1 MNQFWYISDNF
12 HTARSKRIGASEISS
27 CIPNPEKPGES
38 LSGYG
43 NTAITL
49 WQEKTG
55 RKERDPAGLHAE
67 MGNWNEAKCIELF
80 LRGIDRDIGVDYLQS
95 RLEYELLVARGIKP
109 DPAKYQT
116 TPCHHHTQWYN
127 DFAICHPDGIWIP
140 PDTYT
145 STGTNKIKAHGL
157 KVDLSKPFIIEAKNA
172 SYWSA
177 KRRDGS
183 HYAGFD
189 YDLKTWQ
196 GIPLKFYVQ
205 IQFQLEA
212 LDVNVAYLPLL
223 SDSANHHVWI
233 VGRNRKWGKK
243 LFELA
248 SRMKW
253 HIDNDKPPKDLAI
266 SIDDVCTLYPTIND
280 DFRLVTGDDGE
291 KITELAR
298 TYKHADEQAK
308 LWDNRK
314 KDATSALSVYLAD
327 TKELRTNIDGEI
339 VPVAKWVERKGS
351 ERIEA
356 LKTIKEEKPEVYKYL
371 DKKGCLS
378 TGEASRSVKVCLKE
392 ATE

>member
-1 MNQFWYISDNF
+1 MNPFWYISDNF
-12 HTARSKRIGASEISS
+12 HTARSKRIGASEISA

-38 LSGYG
+38 LAGYG

-55 RKERDPAGLHAE
+55 RKERDQAGLPAE
-67 MGNWNEAKCIELF
+67 MGNWNEPKNIELF
-80 LRGIDRDIGVDYLQS
+80 LRGIDRALGLEYLQS
-95 RLEYELLVARGIKP
+95 RLEYELLKEHGTKP
-109 DPAKYQT
+109 NPEKYQA
-116 TPCHHHTQWYN
+116 TPCKHNTQWYN
-127 DFAICHPDGIWIP
+127 DFAICHPDGIWVP
-140 PDTYT
+140 PSSETQ
-145 STGTNKIKAHGL
+145 KIKAHGL
-157 KVDLSKPFIIEAKNA
+157 KIDLSKPFLIEAKNA

-177 KRRDGS
+177 KRRNGS
-183 HYAGFD
+183 HHSGFD
-189 YDLKTWQ
+189 YELKTWQ

-205 IQFQLEA
+205 IQYQLEA
-212 LDVNVAYLPLL
+212 LDVNVCYLPLL

-233 VGRNRKWGKK
+233 IGRNRKWGRK

-253 HIDNDKPPKDLAI
+253 HIDHDKPPKDLAI

-280 DFRLVTGDDGE
+280 DFRLVTGEDGE
-291 KITELAR
+291 KAVELAR

-314 KDATSALSVYLAD
+314 KDAQSALSVYLAD
-327 TKELRTNIDGEI
+327 AKELRTNVDGEI
-339 VPVAKWVERKGS
+339 VPVVKWVERKGS

-371 DKKGCLS
+371 EKKGCLS
-378 TGEASRSVKVCLKE
+378 VGEASRSVKVCFKE
-392 ATE
+392 AAE

>member
-1 MNQFWYISDNF
+1 MNPFWYISDNF

-55 RKERDPAGLHAE
+55 RKERDQAGLHAE
-67 MGNWNEAKCIELF
+67 MGNWNEPKNIELF
-80 LRGIDRDIGVDYLQS
+80 LRGIDRPLGLEYLQS
-95 RLEYELLVARGIKP
+95 RLEYELLKEHGTKP
-109 DPAKYQT
+109 NPEKYQT
-116 TPCHHHTQWYN
+116 TPCKHHAQWYN
-127 DFAICHPDGIWIP
+127 DFAICHPDGIWVP
-140 PDTYT
+140 PSPETP
-145 STGTNKIKAHGL
+145 KIKAHGL
-157 KVDLSKPFIIEAKNA
+157 KIDLSKPFIIEAKNA

-177 KRRDGS
+177 KRRNGS
-183 HYAGFD
+183 HHTGFD
-189 YDLKTWQ
+189 YELKTWQ

-205 IQFQLEA
+205 IQYQLEA

-223 SDSANHHVWI
+223 SDSANQHTWI
-233 VGRNRKWGKK
+233 IGRNRKWGKK

-314 KDATSALSVYLAD
+314 KDAASALSVYLSD

-378 TGEASRSVKVCLKE
+378 TSEASRSVKVCLKE
-392 ATE
+392 ATEQ